1 MNNVAVDLG
10 MKKSALGPKKKKA
23 KQSEFVRW
31 FAPLVQALKDL
42 GGSAAPREAL
52 ERIAEIEKVPEE
64 LRNEVLSSGQERFYN
79 QVHWARQYL
88 VWAGLIDSGRRGV
101 WTLTPAGRQTTL
113 TANSARE
120 IFLEQVRQRAKLRKP
135 SNEAVRE
142 LIAQDDE
149 QPLDTPQADE
159 DASLVSFLQVVKSL
173 SPSGFERLSM
183 RLLREA
189 GFERVSVTGRSNDGG
204 IDGVGVLQLNDL
216 VSFKVVFQCKK
227 CENAVP
233 PKEIRDLRGAMQ
245 GRAEKGIFL
254 TTSTFTSN
262 ARSEAERAGAVP
274 IELVDGEKLFEMFK
288 RYELG
293 LKPRTV
299 FDIDLSFFE
308 QFE

>member
-1 MNNVAVDLG
+1 VGDAFVAEQRS
-10 MKKSALGPKKKKA
+10 KQR
-23 KQSEFVRW
+23 QSEFVRL
-31 FAPLVQALKDL
+31 FAPLLQALKDL

-52 ERIAEIEKVPEE
+52 ERIAEIENVPDA

-88 VWAGLIDSGRRGV
+88 VWEGLIDSGKRGV
-101 WTLTPAGRQTTL
+101 WTLTPKGLATQL
-113 TANSARE
+113 NAQSARE
-120 IFLEQVRQRAKLRKP
+120 IFLEQVRKRAALRKP
-135 SNEAVRE
+135 TATLSETNAES
-142 LIAQDDE
+142 DDKPE
-149 QPLDTPQADE
+149 DTPQSDD
-159 DASLVSFLQVVKSL
+159 DASLQRFLAVVKGL
-173 SPSGFERLSM
+173 SANGFERLSM

-216 VSFKVVFQCKK
+216 VSFNVVFQCKK
-227 CENAVP
+227 WENSVP
-233 PKEIRDLRGAMQ
+233 PKEIRDLRGAMA

-262 ARSEAERAGAVP
+262 ARAEAERPGAAP
-274 IELVDGEKLFEMFK
+274 IELVDGEKLFDMFK

-299 FDIDLSFFE
+299 FDIDLAFFE
-308 QFE
+308 QFK

>member
-1 MNNVAVDLG
+1 MEKKRVAEQKQKG
-10 MKKSALGPKKKKA
+10 G
-23 KQSEFVRW
+23 QSEFVRW
-31 FAPLVQALKDL
+31 FAPLLQALKDL

-52 ERIAEIEKVPEE
+52 ERIAEIEKVPES
-64 LRNEVLSSGQERFYN
+64 LRDEILSSGQQRFYN

-88 VWAGLIDSGRRGV
+88 VWEGLIDSGKRGV
-101 WTLTPAGRQTTL
+101 WSLTPKGLITKLDAT
-113 TANSARE
+113 SARE
-120 IFLEQVRQRAKLRKP
+120 IFLEQVRKRAAIRKP
-135 SNEAVRE
+135 SVVTVDSAPDSNDKPE
-142 LIAQDDE
+142 
-149 QPLDTPQADE
+149 DTPQADE
-159 DASLVSFLQVVKSL
+159 DASLESFLRVLNGL
-173 SPSGFERLSM
+173 SPNGFERLSM

-216 VSFKVVFQCKK
+216 VSFNVVFQCKK
-227 CENAVP
+227 WEGSVP
-233 PKEIRDLRGAMQ
+233 PKEIRDLRGAMA

-262 ARSEAERAGAVP
+262 ARAEAERPGAAP

-299 FDIDLSFFE
+299 FDIDLVFFE
-308 QFE
+308 QFK

>member
-1 MNNVAVDLG
+1 LNKTNVMSGSSKASGD
-10 MKKSALGPKKKKA
+10 AKKKT

-52 ERIAEIEKVPEE
+52 ERIAEIEQVPES

-101 WTLTPAGRQTTL
+101 WTLTTAGRQATL
-113 TANSARE
+113 TAEMARE
-120 IFLEQVRQRAKLRKP
+120 IFLEQVRLRAKLRKP
-135 SNEAVRE
+135 STDSAREASA
-142 LIAQDDE
+142 LDDAL
-149 QPLDTPQADE
+149 PPDTPQADE
-159 DASLVSFLQVVKSL
+159 DASLVGFLRVVKNL

-204 IDGVGVLQLNDL
+204 IDGVGVLQINDL
-216 VSFKVVFQCKK
+216 VSFNVVFQCKK
-227 CENAVP
+227 WENAVP

-245 GRAEKGIFL
+245 GRAEKGILL

-262 ARSEAERAGAVP
+262 ARAEAERPGAVP
-274 IELVDGEKLFEMFK
+274 IELVDGEKLFDMFK

>member
-1 MNNVAVDLG
+1 MNKTNVISGSSKASGD
-10 MKKSALGPKKKKA
+10 AKKKT

-52 ERIAEIEKVPEE
+52 ERIAEIEQVPES

-101 WTLTPAGRQTTL
+101 WTLTTAGRQATL
-113 TANSARE
+113 TAEMARE
-120 IFLEQVRQRAKLRKP
+120 IFLEQVRLRAKLRKP
-135 SNEAVRE
+135 STDSAREASV
-142 LIAQDDE
+142 LDDAL
-149 QPLDTPQADE
+149 PPDTPQADE
-159 DASLVSFLQVVKSL
+159 DASLVGFLRVVKNL

-216 VSFKVVFQCKK
+216 VSFNVVFQCKK
-227 CENAVP
+227 WENAVP

-262 ARSEAERAGAVP
+262 ARAEAERPGAVP
-274 IELVDGEKLFEMFK
+274 IELVDGEKLFDMFK

>member
-1 MNNVAVDLG
+1 MAEQR
-10 MKKSALGPKKKKA
+10 PKT

-31 FAPLVQALKDL
+31 FAPLLQALKDL

-52 ERIAEIEKVPEE
+52 ERIAEIEKVPEA
-64 LRNEVLSSGQERFYN
+64 LRNEILSSGQERFYN

-88 VWAGLIDSGRRGV
+88 VWEGLIDSGKRGV
-101 WTLTPAGRQTTL
+101 WTLTPKGLVTQLDAT
-113 TANSARE
+113 SARE
-120 IFLEQVRQRAKLRKP
+120 IFLEQVRKRAAIKKP
-135 SNEAVRE
+135 TTAASESVVDSDGKPE
-142 LIAQDDE
+142 
-149 QPLDTPQADE
+149 DTPQSDE
-159 DASLVSFLQVVKSL
+159 DASLQSFLSVVKGL
-173 SPSGFERLSM
+173 SPNGFERLSM

-216 VSFKVVFQCKK
+216 VSFNVVFQCKK
-227 CENAVP
+227 WEGSVP
-233 PKEIRDLRGAMQ
+233 PKEIRDLRGAMA

-262 ARSEAERAGAVP
+262 ARAEAERAGAVP
-274 IELVDGEKLFEMFK
+274 IELVDGEKLFDMFK

-299 FDIDLSFFE
+299 FDIDLAFFE
-308 QFE
+308 QFT

>member
-1 MNNVAVDLG
+1 
-10 MKKSALGPKKKKA
+10 MKQSEASKKKTR
-23 KQSEFVRW
+23 QSEFVRW
-31 FAPLVQALKDL
+31 FGPLLQALKDL

-52 ERIAEIEKVPEE
+52 ERIAQIEKVPEE

-88 VWAGLIDSGRRGV
+88 VWEGLIDSGRRGV
-101 WTLTPAGRQTTL
+101 WTLTPLGRQTTL
-113 TANSARE
+113 TADAARE
-120 IFLEQVRQRAKLRKP
+120 IFLQQVRKQAKLRKP
-135 SNEAVRE
+135 AEGTKEVSTVEEV
-142 LIAQDDE
+142 L
-149 QPLDTPQADE
+149 PSDTPQADQ
-159 DASLVSFLQVVKSL
+159 DSSLNGFLGVVKAL
-173 SPSGFERLSM
+173 SPAGFERLSM

-216 VSFKVVFQCKK
+216 VSFNVVFQCKK
-227 CENAVP
+227 WEQSVP
-233 PKEIRDLRGAMQ
+233 PKEIRDLRGAMN

-254 TTSTFTSN
+254 TTSTFSSN
-262 ARSEAERAGAVP
+262 ARAEAERPGAVP

-299 FDIDLSFFE
+299 YDIDPSFFE

>member
-1 MNNVAVDLG
+1 MAEQRT
-10 MKKSALGPKKKKA
+10 KT

-31 FAPLVQALKDL
+31 FAPLLQALKDL

-52 ERIAEIEKVPEE
+52 ERIAEIEKVPET
-64 LRNEVLSSGQERFYN
+64 LRNEILSSGQERFYN

-88 VWAGLIDSGRRGV
+88 VWEGLIDSGKRGV
-101 WTLTPAGRQTTL
+101 WTLTPKGLVTQLDAT
-113 TANSARE
+113 SARE
-120 IFLEQVRQRAKLRKP
+120 IFLEQVRKRAAIKKP
-135 SNEAVRE
+135 TTAASESVVDSDGKPE
-142 LIAQDDE
+142 
-149 QPLDTPQADE
+149 DTPQSDE
-159 DASLVSFLQVVKSL
+159 DASLQSFLSVVKGL
-173 SPSGFERLSM
+173 SPNGFERLSM

-216 VSFKVVFQCKK
+216 VSFNVVFQCKK
-227 CENAVP
+227 WEGSVP
-233 PKEIRDLRGAMQ
+233 PKEIRDLRGAMA

-262 ARSEAERAGAVP
+262 ARAEAERAGAVP
-274 IELVDGEKLFEMFK
+274 IELVDGEKLFDMFK

-299 FDIDLSFFE
+299 FDIDLAFFE
-308 QFE
+308 QFT

>member
-1 MNNVAVDLG
+1 MNKANASSTAT
-10 MKKSALGPKKKKA
+10 KALVESKKKP

-52 ERIAEIEKVPEE
+52 ERIAEIEKVPEA

-101 WTLTPAGRQTTL
+101 WTLTSTGRQTTL
-113 TANSARE
+113 TAEAARE
-120 IFLEQVRQRAKLRKP
+120 IFLEQVRLRAKLRKP
-135 SNEAVRE
+135 SNDAVRE
-142 LIAQDDE
+142 SLAQE
-149 QPLDTPQADE
+149 EELPPDTPQADE
-159 DASLVSFLQVVKSL
+159 DASLIGFLRVVKGL

-216 VSFKVVFQCKK
+216 VSFNVVFQCKK
-227 CENAVP
+227 WENAVP

-262 ARSEAERAGAVP
+262 ARAEAERPGAVP
-274 IELVDGEKLFEMFK
+274 IELVDGEKLFDMFK

>member
-1 MNNVAVDLG
+1 MTKPNTQ
-10 MKKSALGPKKKKA
+10 KHKA
-23 KQSEFVRW
+23 GQSEFVRW
-31 FAPLVQALKDL
+31 FAPLIQALKDL

-88 VWAGLIDSGRRGV
+88 VWEGLIDSGKRGV
-101 WTLTPAGRQTTL
+101 WTLTPKGLHAEL
-113 TANSARE
+113 DAAAARN
-120 IFLEQVRQRAKLRKP
+120 IFLEQVRKRAAIRKGTT
-135 SNEAVRE
+135 SAHDNATER
-142 LIAQDDE
+142 DDKDDRPE
-149 QPLDTPQADE
+149 DTPQSDE
-159 DASLVSFLQVVKSL
+159 DASLQRFLAVVRGL
-173 SPSGFERLSM
+173 SSNGFERLSM

-216 VSFKVVFQCKK
+216 VSFNVVFQCKK
-227 CENAVP
+227 WEGSVP
-233 PKEIRDLRGAMQ
+233 PKEIRDLRGAMA

-262 ARSEAERAGAVP
+262 ARAEAERPGAAP
-274 IELVDGEKLFEMFK
+274 IELVDGEKLFDMFK

-299 FDIDLSFFE
+299 FDIDLAFFE
-308 QFE
+308 QFR